1 MATSWFLGRCLYE
14 PRPYTRIEPLAFA
27 QDGSWLSWDK
37 WSETFPREGRIFS
50 PKHPGVGAG
59 LPFAFDAYQVADP
72 SGPDEFQLGV
82 VQKVEEVLDYTDR
95 SIEDARRELVEKGVV
110 RAGGHKEQ
118 VVVALTGGRCVRITL
133 VPNPFKEK
141 SFADLGGLEK
151 LQTFAFDTVLFDG
164 IKVEGKWYAVPQIT
178 VGQPGDVIDW
188 SVDKDFLDTLIKRL
202 KRVGKPED
210 GTVPF
215 PATKAQVQ
223 AILTTLDRFE
233 LFPSQQSGWRAA
245 NDRVKR
251 LSADLRIGV
260 EKVDQIVAILS
271 ELSPVDEKLRVEI
284 EARREGI
291 EKELRTRIEEELRR
305 EIEAAHSTLMETNR
319 SLLAEIETLAAK
331 RELIVEEIAQRTT
344 EKDDIVSALERMIS
358 DLALVSSDRETPGEP
373 MRRLASDLQHVLADR
388 GDLIAGSDE
397 IPMPLMRPARFD
409 RNIAP
414 KPWSE
419 IGAAL
424 STAATFH
431 GFDASDLRVI
441 DILARS
447 GETVLLGSNVA
458 MSLVRCYASAVAQGL
473 FSVQSLDT
481 SVLGHEDIWR
491 MPATGSLTTF
501 SRVWKTA
508 CFDRSTLR
516 IVLLEG
522 IERTPMDMWILSFM
536 SLLAS
541 PERPANLLVFMSMG
555 GRPIDSGRDMMG
567 LEDIVVP
574 IRPAKTPG
582 LTGEQL
588 RRVLGDAADRPWFDD
603 AVRPR
608 PTKDD
613 FPSLVQSCLEWKID
627 EDIDFPLR
635 AHVAGW
641 PFRGPETDE
650 LVRTVWASRLGKNA
664 GTTPP
669 KMFADGRDWLKS
681 MID

>member
-1 MATSWFLGRCLYE
+1 M
-14 PRPYTRIEPLAFA
+14 
-27 QDGSWLSWDK
+27 
-37 WSETFPREGRIFS
+37 
-50 PKHPGVGAG
+50 
-59 LPFAFDAYQVADP
+59 
-72 SGPDEFQLGV
+72 
-82 VQKVEEVLDYTDR
+82 
-95 SIEDARRELVEKGVV
+95 
-110 RAGGHKEQ
+110 
-118 VVVALTGGRCVRITL
+118 
-133 VPNPFKEK
+133 
-141 SFADLGGLEK
+141 
-151 LQTFAFDTVLFDG
+151 
-164 IKVEGKWYAVPQIT
+164 VEGKWFSVPQIT

-188 SVDKDFLDTLIKRL
+188 SVDKDFLDALIKRL

-233 LFPSQQSGWRAA
+233 LFPSQQGAWRAA

-260 EKVDQIVAILS
+260 EKVDQIVAVLS
-271 ELSPVDEKLRVEI
+271 ELSPIEEKLRVEI
-284 EARREGI
+284 EARRERI
-291 EKELRTRIEEELRR
+291 ENDLRTRLEEEVRR
-305 EIEAAHSTLMETNR
+305 EIEAAHSALMETNR
-319 SLLAEIETLAAK
+319 ALLAETETLTAK
-331 RELIVEEIAQRTT
+331 RELISEEIARRST
-344 EKDDIVSALERMIS
+344 EKDEIVGALERMIS
-358 DLALVSSDRETPGEP
+358 DLALVSSDRQTPGEP

-388 GDLIAGSDE
+388 GDLITVTDD

-409 RNIAP
+409 RKIAP
-414 KPWSE
+414 RAWSE

-424 STAATFH
+424 NTAATSH
-431 GFDASDLRVI
+431 GFDASDLRGI

-447 GETVLLGSNVA
+447 GETVLLGSDVA

-481 SVLGHEDIWR
+481 SILGHEDIWR
-491 MPATGSLTTF
+491 TPATGSLTTF

-508 CFDRSTLR
+508 CLDRSTLR

-522 IERTPMDMWILSFM
+522 IERTPMDIWILSFM

-555 GRPIDSGRDMMG
+555 GRPIDGRRGVIG
-567 LEDIVVP
+567 LEDLVVP
-574 IRPAKTPG
+574 IRPVKTPG

-588 RRVLGDAADRPWFDD
+588 RRVLGDAADRVWFDD

-613 FPSLVQSCLEWKID
+613 FRILVQSCLEWKID